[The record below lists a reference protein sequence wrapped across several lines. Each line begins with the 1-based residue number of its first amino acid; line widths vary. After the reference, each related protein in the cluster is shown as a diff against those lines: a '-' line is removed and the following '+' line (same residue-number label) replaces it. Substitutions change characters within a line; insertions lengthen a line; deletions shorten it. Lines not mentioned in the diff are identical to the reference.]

1 MSLKRLGE
9 LKDLLLG
16 FDHEPNPILRS
27 LMKKE
32 SNVPQ
37 GIQPKFDQSFYKNE
51 LIDFNIRVIN

>member
-16 FDHEPNPILRS
+16 LDHEPNSVLRS

-37 GIQPKFDQSFYKNE
+37 GTQLQFDLKIKKIKKDMCISVHF
-51 LIDFNIRVIN
+51 